1 MPFDVEGAKK
11 AGYSP
16 GEIADF
22 LAAEN
27 NFDAAAARESGYK
40 DEEILSFLTP
50 APTFAERSSQAVE
63 DVVETGKRIFRDP
76 AVSLLKGSIG
86 AVEGVVGLADLV
98 TDGSVG
104 KAAEEAGL
112 RFKEAKKLAGENFS
126 ETQKGV
132 NKELE
137 ETKGFMPTVGTA
149 LSNPSTIVHSALESA
164 PSMVM
169 GGAAGRALTALG
181 AAPVV
186 AGAVGEGLISA
197 GSSAEQIRQENKSG
211 LLEDGQAP
219 LAIGSG
225 LVTTLFGVA
234 GGKFSQKLGFQD
246 IDTMLASK
254 AVSSLEKKTVVK
266 SILGSMASEGLIEEM
281 PQSSQEQIALNLAL
295 GKPWNEGVPEAAAM
309 GGLTGAFMGAGANA
323 VSLMDG
329 DNKAPLSSP
338 IIPPAQPPSE
348 PPKWDWPTS
357 PLNADADVAT
367 QALIASID
375 ADLIT
380 PEAVAEANAII
391 AEETLK
397 EKNPPLPEAK
407 QAWSVL
413 NVNSNLDSGELGASA
428 KETANSLTYD
438 NPNKLPRADT
448 TFMFGPG
455 EAAGKTP
462 NQVMP
467 EAGTYVLGQESEDR
481 STEFLKAVSDD
492 IEAWRQKYM
501 PNATFVIS
509 NEALPFDNAL
519 GWHHYENGAHLI
531 VPPAIRKPSKGF
543 GAFSANKQAAA
554 FYNLSHEFGHGLL
567 KQVFMG
573 ETDPLTG
580 AMLDQE
586 ARKGLVSEQTI
597 SQLSEGQQGIVRE
610 FNEKKQ
616 QILSGVMTAE
626 QFQHE
631 WAGPAKAG
639 RKNFLERL
647 SEQATAL
654 DLLRRIATDAVA
666 SAEKREAIDR
676 KQEKFFFPEESRK
689 RMIQG
694 LVNDMMSFDE
704 YFAEQTAKHAYK
716 AKWEEGSATGNLFKQ
731 ALNSLR
737 QFFID
742 RKKDGII
749 APGIAFSNWI
759 EGLTKIEQVT
769 NKTGVQEN
777 ALKSKKTVAKA
788 VEGKK
793 KAKTK
798 VERLQHNAETD
809 TAERQ
814 QQKGRLL
821 ITGLFESG
829 QLGIGSPDA
838 TTLNQLLKQKD
849 FDEFVELYKKFS
861 TKRIKFELTG
871 ESEDVGMITDLKVL
885 IKIFGLNMYSGDTAN
900 IMAKEL
906 VQNSFDAIKSM
917 LYNKRQSTGTIVLSI
932 DKANRQITVS
942 DDGIGMDKE
951 TLLKAFLTY
960 PGTSKPDLPPEQ
972 SSGGLGQAKQ
982 VLLFTP
988 ERIEVETS
996 KNGHGVRLDAT
1007 PQQLLDKKAK
1017 MQVFETTPDKHGT
1030 VVRVTM
1036 PEKVERNGEMV
1047 NVDLEAWAPGYDI
1060 YNQPPIYP
1068 GIRFL
1073 FDARS
1078 DKTIPATEA
1087 KVDGYD
1093 LRQATNLLETHK
1105 LLVKEKHDWG
1115 YVDVYTGATHDN
1127 GWQAKHRVMSAG
1139 LWQFDTTIK
1148 SPLQDDKIPMDL
1160 IFDLHPSVPGQHSA
1174 YPFTPNRQ
1182 GLKEAA
1188 VKQLNKA
1195 VEDVIKQYIKDEL
1208 RKHVDAYTNVLE
1220 LPIVRDDT
1228 LALLVSIKPPQ
1239 FTIAEGKDSLPSITF
1254 VRGIDAPP
1262 SLFYN
1267 PTNKDF
1273 LSIPGAGLYFA
1284 KLAGVHRDFIKHANN
1299 YTTTAQ
1305 LYAAGVGLDRGKGM
1319 GKNNNG
1325 WAGLHFKKPYHSMWL
1340 NPVYDGDNNT
1350 PEAVGAGLLE
1360 TMMHEAMHITAPGH
1374 DAAAFWALHRM
1385 YSVLNQGNELAAFR
1399 DRITAIV
1406 TQHWVTHQLI
1416 GDMYNAEDTVN
1427 TGSTIKGDVSERV
1440 ANDDSIEDTLETVRS
1455 QRKPDGS
1462 GSNTTGDF
1470 RNVSFELDLDEDS
1483 RSNRFIKGI
1492 KDFVTS
1498 PGPIRRAL
1506 RRGQAMAY
1514 WSMQFQQLAHLHPE
1528 MSDAQDFRYFNTKY
1542 NGFKNFLQ
1550 STSDAFAKQWSD
1562 LSGENFDKVN
1572 KIVLD
1577 HLAGDKLWF
1586 DLVKTSKDINGQST
1600 VWYKFQPNATTLD
1613 EFNKRGVDLTTP
1625 EGAELGELIL
1635 NVQNDLLD
1643 KLNHLEIVLRG
1654 ILAHRHSQ
1662 NQRMLNA
1669 KVLIL
1674 ANKFKE
1680 IRQVPFFPQGRFGN
1694 LMVIIERQKQ
1704 DGTGWEVVSREAF
1717 ESKAAQEKAHALAA
1731 KTLKP
1736 DERVQAKEL
1745 TDQQYVLMALP
1756 TDFMDLAASELDLSA
1771 EQVDTLMGILQPAK
1785 TEKSLRPYDKERMK
1799 IKGYSTDAMRSY
1811 ANFTWHQANLIS
1823 KLEYRVKFNLTISNI
1838 KSKLRTAQYA
1848 GPGAEKLAFDLQQ
1861 MTTAMERARD
1871 YIMSP
1876 PNEAQTL
1883 RGIVA
1888 VTYLALNVKT
1898 ALVNGVGLITTWSDM
1913 TERLGLIKGS
1923 ALMARAV
1930 KQVFL
1935 TTKLTNLNE
1944 RTESDSLPPETQK
1957 ALDQALAEGVL
1968 AQSYAYYL
1976 AGVAN
1981 AGNLFRIPSK
1991 QLISK
1996 TGKQLVDASMWSF
2009 RLMEL
2014 GTRRISFL
2022 ARFEHERFDK
2032 KQAFEDAYNSAVKA
2046 VNILQNEYSLGN
2058 RPAFLRGFKI
2068 PPGNPLGKYVE
2079 PIIPMAT
2086 VFMSFPQHMAFHVFG
2101 GYQLGMRREMK
2112 FLGEAPRHKMGSYT
2126 AKLWVILLALAGYEG
2141 LPMAEDLL
2149 NWLDVAWRKWGG
2161 GKSLR
2166 QELRE
2171 YIQSV
2176 EAFDLDPQ
2184 LLAHGLGHD
2193 VGGFDL
2199 SRSIGM
2205 GRLMPGVGNLAT
2217 PEQTVAG
2224 TVGTLALD
2232 MFGPAGGLVKF
2243 GLEATMGGKP
2253 LSESMTHFPGGIG
2266 NAYSAYYW
2274 SKYGVR
2280 SPEKAIISF
2289 DEETGK
2295 PRELTAV
2302 ELWGKAAGF
2311 NPTVVSQN
2319 REIQSEQRELKIYWT
2334 ARRAGLLDDV
2344 WTADWQKDLEGKADA
2359 RRAVEDFNSS
2369 IPVEYKSLRI
2379 TGKNIQD
2386 SLVARRKAQRLA
2398 QQQKA
2403 PQKKFNAPYQEIRES
2418 FE

>member
-1 MPFDVEGAKK
+1 MTTYLSTDPNAGDIAGQNYISLDPEAGVTEEQKYLSMDPEAGKTSVNLFSSEGISSTLRSIGPSMALGVMGEQLQAHENVKAGWEKDPILAQSRGITEENYKEALQRIPEIQRSSQMIQEDISSPEDSRPLRWVKGAVQSIAQNAVGIAPALLMRGTPASIPAMGAGLDYARQQQEGQTYLQDRTPDVEGKIKGTVQQANENAAVSGVVEAGFEMIPVKFMMKELGKTGFIKFVTGYLGRELGTELPTTIAQDISTWSTTNQDQPVGEFLKQLGNDLIDTAAVTVLSAGAQGPVMHGIAK
-11 AGYSP
+11 AG
-16 GEIADF
+16 
-22 LAAEN
+22 
-27 NFDAAAARESGYK
+27 
-40 DEEILSFLTP
+40 
-50 APTFAERSSQAVE
+50 Q
-63 DVVETGKRIFRDP
+63 
-76 AVSLLKGSIG
+76 
-86 AVEGVVGLADLV
+86 
-98 TDGSVG
+98 
-104 KAAEEAGL
+104 AEE
-112 RFKEAKKLAGENFS
+112 RFRAGEPIF
-126 ETQKGV
+126 
-132 NKELE
+132 
-137 ETKGFMPTVGTA
+137 
-149 LSNPSTIVHSALESA
+149 
-164 PSMVM
+164 
-169 GGAAGRALTALG
+169 
-181 AAPVV
+181 
-186 AGAVGEGLISA
+186 
-197 GSSAEQIRQENKSG
+197 
-211 LLEDGQAP
+211 
-219 LAIGSG
+219 
-225 LVTTLFGVA
+225 
-234 GGKFSQKLGFQD
+234 
-246 IDTMLASK
+246 
-254 AVSSLEKKTVVK
+254 
-266 SILGSMASEGLIEEM
+266 
-281 PQSSQEQIALNLAL
+281 
-295 GKPWNEGVPEAAAM
+295 
-309 GGLTGAFMGAGANA
+309 
-323 VSLMDG
+323 G
-329 DNKAPLSSP
+329 DNKSPLSAP
-338 IIPPAQPPSE
+338 IIPPAQSPSE

-357 PLNADADVAT
+357 PLNADADAAT

-413 NVNSNLDSGELGASA
+413 NANSNLDSGELGASA

-455 EAAGKTP
+455 DAAGKTP

-467 EAGTYVLGQESEDR
+467 QAGTYVLGQESEDR

-597 SQLSEGQQGIVRE
+597 SQLPEGQQGIVRE

-694 LVNDMMSFDE
+694 LMNDMMSFDE

-769 NKTGVQEN
+769 NKVGVQEN
-777 ALKSKKTVAKA
+777 ALKSKKTVAAKT
-788 VEGKK
+788 EKKEK

-809 TAERQ
+809 THEAKLEQ
-814 QQKGRLL
+814 GKNL
-821 ITGLFESG
+821 IGDLISEG
-829 QLGIGSPDA
+829 KLPLQSPDA
-838 TTLNQLLKQKD
+838 KTMLQLLKQKD
-849 FDEFVELYKKFS
+849 YDEFIDLYKKY
-861 TKRIKFELTG
+861 TG
-871 ESEDVGMITDLKVL
+871 KKVSFDLKT
-885 IKIFGLNMYSGDTAN
+885 KG
-900 IMAKEL
+900 
-906 VQNSFDAIKSM
+906 
-917 LYNKRQSTGTIVLSI
+917 
-932 DKANRQITVS
+932 
-942 DDGIGMDKE
+942 GM
-951 TLLKAFLTY
+951 
-960 PGTSKPDLPPEQ
+960 
-972 SSGGLGQAKQ
+972 
-982 VLLFTP
+982 
-988 ERIEVETS
+988 
-996 KNGHGVRLDAT
+996 
-1007 PQQLLDKKAK
+1007 
-1017 MQVFETTPDKHGT
+1017 
-1030 VVRVTM
+1030 
-1036 PEKVERNGEMV
+1036 
-1047 NVDLEAWAPGYDI
+1047 WAPGENLKLAEPLIEKLNVYGSVIFENPQD
-1060 YNQPPIYP
+1060 YP
-1068 GIRFL
+1068 DEMRQKASVWIDWAKKAAQNYL
-1073 FDARS
+1073 NKYA
-1078 DKTIPATEA
+1078 ATEFDPLNSIEIPYEGGLKTWGKA
-1087 KVDGYD
+1087 FRDSISAMPAWLHADTITTDGIYENYPEGFEEWVKNIPPSEPIFKLGWSPTKQGTID
-1093 LRQATNLLETHK
+1093 PRINFHLE
-1105 LLVKEKHDWG
+1105 G
-1115 YVDVYTGATHDN
+1115 GFPYFQPTGATVQIAVN
-1127 GWQAKHRVMSAG
+1127 SKQAITSYLEHVGDYLAQNVS
-1139 LWQFDTTIK
+1139 IEN
-1148 SPLQDDKIPMDL
+1148 LQKYDL
-1160 IFDLHPSVPGQHSA
+1160 VRAVRETAELDRKA
-1174 YPFTPNRQ
+1174 
-1182 GLKEAA
+1182 LKEMSKKKEEKLKASREITA
-1188 VKQLNKA
+1188 ELTPFKDYGPGKPKWYEISNKLTPEQIDLNLS
-1195 VEDVIKQYIKDEL
+1195 VETEL
-1208 RKHVDAYTNVLE
+1208 N
-1220 LPIVRDDT
+1220 
-1228 LALLVSIKPPQ
+1228 
-1239 FTIAEGKDSLPSITF
+1239 
-1254 VRGIDAPP
+1254 GIC
-1262 SLFYN
+1262 
-1267 PTNKDF
+1267 
-1273 LSIPGAGLYFA
+1273 
-1284 KLAGVHRDFIKHANN
+1284 V
-1299 YTTTAQ
+1299 
-1305 LYAAGVGLDRGKGM
+1305 AGVGHNSHGYEGYV
-1319 GKNNNG
+1319 
-1325 WAGLHFKKPYHSMWL
+1325 P
-1340 NPVYDGDNNT
+1340 
-1350 PEAVGAGLLE
+1350 
-1360 TMMHEAMHITAPGH
+1360 
-1374 DAAAFWALHRM
+1374 
-1385 YSVLNQGNELAAFR
+1385 VLN
-1399 DRITAIV
+1399 IV
-1406 TQHWVTHQLI
+1406 T
-1416 GDMYNAEDTVN
+1416 
-1427 TGSTIKGDVSERV
+1427 
-1440 ANDDSIEDTLETVRS
+1440 
-1455 QRKPDGS
+1455 RKPVTDKLPRTNGYLSDTKS
-1462 GSNTTGDF
+1462 GLISIFVLRDETGDTHATVEVEN
-1470 RNVSFELDLDEDS
+1470 RAQETGLDEDGNVVEWLTPDLNAIKQIKGK
-1483 RSNRFIKGI
+1483 SNQAPIKEVLPFVQDFINSGNFAKEVGDLQNADLIPWPSALGMYTNHPSFRNLIDETFGRLKYYPKTELKELYERWRNGPVQNGQDPLNSEGRQGSFDIDVPDTEEEKKFIKGI

-1586 DLVKTSKDINGQST
+1586 DLVKTSKDINGQLT

-1704 DGTGWEVVSREAF
+1704 DGTGWEVISREAF

-1771 EQVDTLMGILQPAK
+1771 EQVDILMGILQPAK

-1838 KSKLRTAQYA
+1838 KSKLRTTQYA
-1848 GPGAEKLAFDLQQ
+1848 GPEAEKLAFDLQQ

-1996 TGKQLVDASMWSF
+1996 TGKQLVDASMWAF

-2161 GKSLR
+2161 GRSLR

-2224 TVGTLALD
+2224 TVGTLVLD

-2243 GLEATMGGKP
+2243 GIEAVFGGKP

-2344 WTADWQKDLEGKADA
+2344 WTADWQKDPEGKADA

-2369 IPVEYKSLRI
+2369 IPVEYKALRI

-2403 PQKKFNAPYQEIRES
+2403 PQKKLNAPYQEIRES